1 MALEAGCD
9 LNCGCTYAYIM
20 AALQDGLVTEEQIT
34 ESCIRVFTTRFLLG
48 MFDGSEYDDIPYEV
62 VECKEHRNLAVEAA
76 HKGMVLL
83 KNDGILPLDKRKI
96 RTIGVVDRMPTTGS
110 HCRGIIMELLP
121 VT

>member
-83 KNDGILPLDKRKI
+83 KMTVSCRWINGKSVRLALWD
-96 RTIGVVDRMPTTGS
+96 RTPTTGS